1 MRRITAL
8 AVAAAFL
15 STPRPAAQEV
25 SLGDLY
31 QAALAND
38 GSITQR
44 RLELDAARLDA
55 EDARSA
61 RLPTVRTE
69 ASASLLSDPIE
80 PVSVTAGQFGTFE
93 TAAGS
98 VALPPEDIRVFEG
111 MESTRYELAVV
122 VEQPVYTW
130 GRISAGI
137 EAAESAVEARAIET
151 DIARRDLAAR
161 LRTQVLS
168 LAILADIQELLSEQR
183 SLAARLVEI
192 SEESFRGGFI
202 IEADV
207 LDARVQAA
215 EIDLADREVSNTMQD
230 IIVDLQVCTGI
241 DGLTLEAVVPDR
253 RPGIDDF
260 PIPNEGAARRS
271 ALSQNLELS
280 LVQAG
285 ISAREAQEAMATA
298 GGPFQPDVGLQIRFA
313 YSGPRFPLIETDWYG
328 ENSRNIVTSV
338 GLSTTLFDAGRTRRE
353 EEAAQSDVR
362 LAEANALAA
371 RQEIERAVSSDILAM
386 KLATER
392 HTYFELLSESSAE
405 QARLKRARAEA
416 GAAADTEYLVEEI
429 ATLGHRISAL
439 RELLTYIQA
448 YLRIEATGSTGREI
462 INQ

>member
-1 MRRITAL
+1 
-8 AVAAAFL
+8 
-15 STPRPAAQEV
+15 
-25 SLGDLY
+25 
-31 QAALAND
+31 
-38 GSITQR
+38 
-44 RLELDAARLDA
+44 
-55 EDARSA
+55 
-61 RLPTVRTE
+61 
-69 ASASLLSDPIE
+69 
-80 PVSVTAGQFGTFE
+80 
-93 TAAGS
+93 
-98 VALPPEDIRVFEG
+98 

-168 LAILADIQELLSEQR
+168 LAVLADIQELLSEQR

-230 IIVDLQVCTGI
+230 IIVDLQVRTGI

-285 ISAREAQEAMATA
+285 IAAREAQETMATA